1 MLFVLPVIALL
12 LIFGIRLQ
20 KPEDRSSVYLEKVST
35 FPVRGIFIILIVMAS
50 YMSTLG
56 PGALNDFDRP
66 LYNLFGLY
74 GYGQLLY
81 APLFFYSGY
90 GIFQKFITKGK
101 KYAQHIPLQQILR
114 HYLSFFIV
122 WIIFVI
128 INLAYKSNYSLEV
141 YLKSS
146 IGLDTI
152 GNSAWYVMVMLIMYF
167 ISFISFRVADKK
179 TAVVINLV
187 GAIFVAFG
195 MRALGSPSYVTN
207 PLFVYFFGI
216 WYAYLKDRIDAKVE
230 KRPYLRY
237 VTLLGSAALFVGFH
251 FYYLNVPYT
260 ENKELLLIIPMLL
273 ICIFI
278 VSFTSIFKIRSKI
291 LHFFGANAF
300 WIYLLHLLPILL
312 FKRISFITEY
322 KYVYFAVSF
331 VVTIG
336 LAFVMNKVFNYFW
349 DIFAKHHGNASE
361 ESNVKLG
368 IVISYITLFVS
379 IIGAFVVTPRV
390 LENLG
395 DAQYGLL
402 SFANSITAWLT
413 VISSALAASYIKFA
427 SDRHK
432 EGKDEGLVNRSYIKI
447 FGILAGIMLLII
459 GVGVGLFFAFD
470 IKLPQ
475 YSWEENRLIL
485 SLLLISGVN
494 VALNVLFSV
503 FNNFLTYRK
512 QFIFIRIVAL
522 AVSFLTFACNLI
534 FSFLT
539 KNVLSISI
547 AAVCITTVSSAI
559 TILYAFKKEKM
570 TFARSSDRKETS
582 SLIKAIITFSS
593 FILLNAVVDQ
603 INVNLDKTILGI
615 MVNAEA
621 VTDYTL
627 AKYFNAYLLTL
638 SVAISSTF
646 VPKIHELVANNKKEE
661 LNALYLKVSTSQMA
675 VMFLVGG
682 GFFAVGK
689 EFMGLWLGMEK
700 EYIYYYALIPIAL
713 DMVALSYNT
722 CIEIQRAMNKH
733 KFRAFLYIGLA
744 LVNVALSVVLIKV
757 LPKGYEIW
765 GAFIGTAFS
774 VVVGNWIILNIYNKV
789 KIGLPIGKLAFNL
802 FKHALYAGVGVAVA
816 LVMRR
821 FLPNSMALTLRFIS
835 QGFAFV
841 IIYFGLLLVFERKT
855 AIPMFKKVFGKIKAL
870 AKGR

>member
-1 MLFVLPVIALL
+1 MLFVLPVIAVLL
-12 LIFGIRLQ
+12 LVGMRLQ
-20 KPEDRSSVYLEKVST
+20 KKETRRAIYLEKEST
-35 FPVRGIFIILIVMAS
+35 FPIRGVFILLIVMAS
-50 YMSTLG
+50 YMATLG
-56 PGALNDFDRP
+56 PSALNDFDRP
-66 LYNLFGLY
+66 LYNLFSLY

-90 GIFQKFITKGK
+90 GIFQTFKNKGK
-101 KYAQHIPLQQILR
+101 KYAQNIPLQQILR

-128 INLAYKSNYSLEV
+128 ANLAFKSDYSLKD
-141 YLKSS
+141 YLISA

-187 GAIFVAFG
+187 LAVFVAFG
-195 MRALGSPSYVTN
+195 MRAAGAPSYVTN
-207 PLFVYFFGI
+207 PLFVYYLGV
-216 WYAYLKDRIDAKVE
+216 WYSYLKERIDNHVE
-230 KRPYLRY
+230 KKPYLRF
-237 VTLLGSAALFVGFH
+237 VALGVSALLFTGFLF
-251 FYYLNVPYT
+251 FYQVVPYS
-260 ENKELLLIIPMLL
+260 ENKELLLIIPMVLL
-273 ICIFI
+273 CFML
-278 VSFTSIFKIRSKI
+278 VSFTSIFKIRSRI

-312 FKRISFITEY
+312 FKRIDFVTHY
-322 KYVYFAVSF
+322 KYVYFGVSF
-331 VVTIG
+331 VVTVG
-336 LAFVMNKVFNYFW
+336 LAFIMNKVFNYFW
-349 DIFAKHHGNASE
+349 DLFAKYHGKASE

-368 IVISYITLFVS
+368 IVISYITLFISV
-379 IIGAFVVTPRV
+379 IGAFVVTPRV

-447 FGILAGIMLLII
+447 FGILAAVMLVII
-459 GVGVGLFFAFD
+459 GAAVGISFAFGL
-470 IKLPQ
+470 KLPQ
-475 YSWEENRLIL
+475 YSWQENQLIL

-547 AAVCITTVSSAI
+547 AAVCITTLSSGI
-559 TILYAFKKEKM
+559 TIVYAFRKEKM
-570 TFARSSDRKETS
+570 SFARGERKEAS
-582 SLIKAIITFSS
+582 PLIKSIITFSS

-603 INVNLDKTILGI
+603 INVNLDKTILGV
-615 MVNAEA
+615 MVSAEA

-646 VPKIHELVANNKKEE
+646 VPKIHELVANDKREE

-675 VMFLVGG
+675 IMFLVGG

-689 EFMGLWLGMEK
+689 EFMGLWLGVEK

-713 DMVALSYNT
+713 DMVALSCNT

-744 LVNVALSVVLIKV
+744 LVNVVLSIILIKV

-774 VVVGNWIILNIYNKV
+774 VVAGNWIILNLYNKV
-789 KIGLPIGKLAFNL
+789 KIGLPVGKLFFNL
-802 FKHALYAGVGVAVA
+802 AKHALYAGVGVGAA
-816 LVMRR
+816 LVLRY
-821 FLPNSMALTLRFIS
+821 FVLPSSMALTLRFII
-835 QGFAFV
+835 QGFLFV
-841 IIYFGLLLVFERKT
+841 FIYFGLLLVFERKT
-855 AIPMFKKVFGKIKAL
+855 AIPMFKKVFGKVKAL

>member
-1 MLFVLPVIALL
+1 MLFVLPVIAVL
-12 LIFGIRLQ
+12 LIVGIRLQ
-20 KPEDRSSVYLEKVST
+20 KPETRTSIYMEKECT
-35 FPVRGIFIILIVMAS
+35 FPLRGIFILLIVMSS
-50 YMSTLG
+50 YMATLG

-66 LYNLFGLY
+66 LYNIFGLY

-81 APLFFYSGY
+81 APLFFYSGF
-90 GIFQKFITKGK
+90 GLFQRFVLRGK
-101 KYAQHIPLQQILR
+101 KYAQNIPLQQILR

-128 INLAYKSNYSLEV
+128 VNLAYKSNYSLKD
-141 YLKSS
+141 YLLSS

-152 GNSAWYVMVMLIMYF
+152 GNSAWYVMIMLVMYF

-187 GAIFVAFG
+187 LAIFVAFG
-195 MRALGSPSYVTN
+195 MRAVGAPSYVTN
-207 PLFVYFFGI
+207 PLFAYFCGI
-216 WYAYLKDRIDAKVE
+216 WYSYLKDRIDKKVE
-230 KRPYLRY
+230 SHPSIRY

-251 FYYLNVPYT
+251 FFYLNVPYS

-273 ICIFI
+273 ICSFI

-291 LHFFGANAF
+291 LHFFGKNAF
-300 WIYLLHLLPILL
+300 WIYLVHLLPILL
-312 FKRISFITEY
+312 FKRVEFITHY

-331 VVTIG
+331 VVTVG

-349 DIFAKHHGNASE
+349 DIFARHHGNASE

-379 IIGAFVVTPRV
+379 VIGAFVVTPRV

-447 FGILAGIMLLII
+447 FGILAGVMLLII
-459 GVGVGLFFAFD
+459 GVAVGLFFAFN

-547 AAVCITTVSSAI
+547 AAVCITTLSSGI
-559 TILYAFKKEKM
+559 TIFYAFKKEKM
-570 TFARSSDRKETS
+570 SFARGERKEAS
-582 SLIKAIITFSS
+582 PLIKAIITFSS

-603 INVNLDKTILGI
+603 INVNLDKTILGV
-615 MVNAEA
+615 MVSAEA

-646 VPKIHELVANNKKEE
+646 VPKIHELVVNDKRDE

-675 VMFLVGG
+675 IMFLVGG

-689 EFMGLWLGMEK
+689 EFMGLWLGVEK

-713 DMVALSYNT
+713 DMVALSCNT

-744 LVNVALSVVLIKV
+744 LVNVALSIVLIKV

-774 VVVGNWIILNIYNKV
+774 VVIGNWIILNLYNKI
-789 KIGLPIGKLAFNL
+789 KIGLPVGKLFFNM
-802 FKHALYAGVGVAVA
+802 FKHALYAGAGVAVA

-821 FLPNSMALTLRFIS
+821 FLPSSMALTLRFIS

-855 AIPMFKKVFGKIKAL
+855 AIPMFKKVFNKVKAL